1 MMWMDVVCL
10 NLEIISKLVS
20 WRIGSWKKDKKA
32 LASDLKV
39 VWHPDFSSTYHL
51 ADGPISVLWKNFN
64 QMESSMMILEEH
76 HRWKEIMWLVGS
88 SVGFPPNFGMSKGN
102 LVGMLGQVGSCKIG
116 SFVSL
121 VKYGMLRD
129 AKYGKFGSGA
139 AMVCIG

>member
-1 MMWMDVVCL
+1 V
-10 NLEIISKLVS
+10 
-20 WRIGSWKKDKKA
+20 
-32 LASDLKV
+32 
-39 VWHPDFSSTYHL
+39 
-51 ADGPISVLWKNFN
+51 SVLWNNHN
-64 QMESSMMILEEH
+64 QMESYVMLLEQQ
-76 HRWKEIMWLVGS
+76 HRWKDMMLLAWSMMLLAQS
-88 SVGFPPNFGMSKGN
+88 LDGFPSNLEMSKGN